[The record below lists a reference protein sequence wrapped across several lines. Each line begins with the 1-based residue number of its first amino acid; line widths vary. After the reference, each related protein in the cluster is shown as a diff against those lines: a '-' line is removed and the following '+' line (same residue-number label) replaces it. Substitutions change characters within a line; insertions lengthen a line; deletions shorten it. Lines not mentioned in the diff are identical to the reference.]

1 MSEDLKQFKEK
12 GYVVFRGLLTKE
24 EVNRLRE
31 SMEKDQTLQENEHS
45 RGDAMGKRIRVS
57 LWTTVPKSITGTIVR
72 AEKVVSK
79 VEKLLEGEVY
89 HYHSKLIMK
98 DPKTGG
104 AFLWHQD
111 YGYWYDYNC
120 LFPTMGT
127 LWVAVDKADKTNGC
141 LQILEG
147 SHLAGRIDTKVKGDQ
162 IVADPDR
169 VELLKQRLPLRYME
183 LEPGDAMFF
192 HSNILHMSSQNQSRN
207 RRWSLV
213 VAYNRA
219 SNIPPGKQPHGEYS
233 PLIKAPDNE
242 IMTCPL
248 TCDGEDVKFYSTENV
263 ISGLEKKAET

>member
-141 LQILEG
+141 LQ
-147 SHLAGRIDTKVKGDQ
+147 
-162 IVADPDR
+162 
-169 VELLKQRLPLRYME
+169 
-183 LEPGDAMFF
+183 
-192 HSNILHMSSQNQSRN
+192 
-207 RRWSLV
+207 
-213 VAYNRA
+213 
-219 SNIPPGKQPHGEYS
+219 
-233 PLIKAPDNE
+233 APDNE